1 MKPFLFW
8 VIVDGRR
15 DPYSGGRDRSRT
27 GNARMAFSCAARQ
40 SPALP
45 GEGTAMRIAGWS
57 FGKSEARLA
66 VLPAIAIAGC
76 AMWLMLPQASD
87 AEGHSTATSPEVIT
101 RVTQD
106 TSRNDDTAEVQATL
120 SSPVPSA
127 VSPDANPAAP
137 APLDIAPPE
146 TVESAK
152 SPLDG
157 LKIISQS
164 WRRGGLGSKALVTFT
179 LRNANDYAVRDIEIA
194 CAFKRRDGSHLTD
207 RRRIIP
213 DTVNMKSRKRY
224 AGMLVGFVNVNA
236 NKAKCSVVTASRI

>member
-1 MKPFLFW
+1 
-8 VIVDGRR
+8 
-15 DPYSGGRDRSRT
+15 
-27 GNARMAFSCAARQ
+27 
-40 SPALP
+40 
-45 GEGTAMRIAGWS
+45 MRIAGWS

-76 AMWLMLPQASD
+76 AIWLMLPQASD
-87 AEGHSTATSPEVIT
+87 AEGHSAATSPEIT

-106 TSRNDDTAEVQATL
+106 TSRNDDTAGVQATL
-120 SSPVPSA
+120 SGPAPA
-127 VSPDANPAAP
+127 AASPDADPAAAAA

-146 TVESAK
+146 TVEPAK

-179 LRNANDYAVRDIEIA
+179 LRNANDYAVKDIEIA
-194 CAFKRRDGSHLTD
+194 CTFARRDGSHLTD

-236 NKAKCSVVTASRI
+236 NKARCSVVTASRI

>member
-1 MKPFLFW
+1 M
-8 VIVDGRR
+8 
-15 DPYSGGRDRSRT
+15 T
-27 GNARMAFSCAARQ
+27 
-40 SPALP
+40 
-45 GEGTAMRIAGWS
+45 IAGWS

-76 AMWLMLPQASD
+76 AIWLMLPQASD
-87 AEGHSTATSPEVIT
+87 AESHSTATEVT

-106 TSRNDDTAEVQATL
+106 TSRTDDTAGTQATL
-120 SSPVPSA
+120 QSPAPT
-127 VSPDANPAAP
+127 DANPAA

-146 TVESAK
+146 MVEPAK

-179 LRNANDYAVRDIEIA
+179 LRNANDYAVKDIEIA
-194 CAFKRRDGSHLTD
+194 CKFARRDGSHLTD

>member
-1 MKPFLFW
+1 
-8 VIVDGRR
+8 
-15 DPYSGGRDRSRT
+15 
-27 GNARMAFSCAARQ
+27 
-40 SPALP
+40 
-45 GEGTAMRIAGWS
+45 MRIAGWS

-76 AMWLMLPQASD
+76 AIWLMLPQASD
-87 AEGHSTATSPEVIT
+87 AEGHSAATSLKLPASRRIHPATTT
-101 RVTQD
+101 RPGPRRPCRARRLT
-106 TSRNDDTAEVQATL
+106 
-120 SSPVPSA
+120 
-127 VSPDANPAAP
+127 DANPAA
-137 APLDIAPPE
+137 APRDIAPPE
-146 TVESAK
+146 TVEPAK

-179 LRNANDYAVRDIEIA
+179 LRNANDYAVKDIEIA
-194 CAFKRRDGSHLTD
+194 CTFARRDGSHLTD

>member
-1 MKPFLFW
+1 
-8 VIVDGRR
+8 
-15 DPYSGGRDRSRT
+15 
-27 GNARMAFSCAARQ
+27 
-40 SPALP
+40 
-45 GEGTAMRIAGWS
+45 MRIAGWS

-76 AMWLMLPQASD
+76 AIWLMLPQASD
-87 AEGHSTATSPEVIT
+87 AEGRSTATATDVT

-106 TSRNDDTAEVQATL
+106 ASRDADTAGTQATL
-120 SSPVPSA
+120 SSPAPTDTHPV
-127 VSPDANPAAP
+127 AAP
-137 APLDIAPPE
+137 PDVAPPE
-146 TVESAK
+146 TVEPAR

-157 LKIISQS
+157 LKSVSQS

-179 LRNANDYAVRDIEIA
+179 LRNANDYAVKDIEIA
-194 CAFKRRDGSHLTD
+194 CKFARRDGSHLTD

-236 NKAKCSVVTASRI
+236 NKARCSVVTASRL

>member
-1 MKPFLFW
+1 
-8 VIVDGRR
+8 
-15 DPYSGGRDRSRT
+15 
-27 GNARMAFSCAARQ
+27 
-40 SPALP
+40 
-45 GEGTAMRIAGWS
+45 MRIAGWS

-76 AMWLMLPQASD
+76 AIWLMLPQASD
-87 AEGHSTATSPEVIT
+87 AEGHSAATAPEVT

-106 TSRNDDTAEVQATL
+106 TSRTEDTAGTQATL
-120 SSPVPSA
+120 SSP
-127 VSPDANPAAP
+127 
-137 APLDIAPPE
+137 APPMP
-146 TVESAK
+146 TRLPRLATSRRRKRWTPAT

-194 CAFKRRDGSHLTD
+194 CTFTRRDGSHLTD

-236 NKAKCSVVTASRI
+236 NKAKCSLVTASRI

>member
-1 MKPFLFW
+1 
-8 VIVDGRR
+8 
-15 DPYSGGRDRSRT
+15 
-27 GNARMAFSCAARQ
+27 
-40 SPALP
+40 
-45 GEGTAMRIAGWS
+45 MRIAGWS

-76 AMWLMLPQASD
+76 AIWLMLPQASD
-87 AEGHSTATSPEVIT
+87 AEGHSTATSPEVT

-106 TSRNDDTAEVQATL
+106 TSRADDTAGTQATL
-120 SSPVPSA
+120 SSPAPA
-127 VSPDANPAAP
+127 TDANPAA
-137 APLDIAPPE
+137 APGDIAPPE
-146 TVESAK
+146 MVAPAT

-179 LRNANDYAVRDIEIA
+179 LSNANDYAVRDIEIA
-194 CAFKRRDGSHLTD
+194 CTFARRDGSHLTD

-236 NKAKCSVVTASRI
+236 NKAKCSLVTASRI

>member
-1 MKPFLFW
+1 
-8 VIVDGRR
+8 
-15 DPYSGGRDRSRT
+15 
-27 GNARMAFSCAARQ
+27 
-40 SPALP
+40 
-45 GEGTAMRIAGWS
+45 MRIAGWS
-57 FGKSEARLA
+57 VGKSEARLA
-66 VLPAIAIAGC
+66 ALPVIAIAGC
-76 AMWLMLPQASD
+76 AIWLVLPQASD
-87 AEGHSTATSPEVIT
+87 AEGHSAATSPGFT

-106 TSRNDDTAEVQATL
+106 TSRKDDTAAVQATL
-120 SSPVPSA
+120 SGPVPAA
-127 VSPDANPAAP
+127 VSPDADPAAAVA
-137 APLDIAPPE
+137 APPEVAPPE

-179 LRNANDYAVRDIEIA
+179 LRNANDYAVKDVEIA
-194 CAFKRRDGSHLTD
+194 CTFARRDGSHLTD

-236 NKAKCSVVTASRI
+236 NKARCSVVTASRI